1 MTGRIAYIAALR
13 REVAP
18 LVQGWKQEQSSRSN
32 LLVYSQGEAVV
43 AVAGMGASR
52 VALAVEAA
60 MQMGQIRELVSIGVA
75 GACCPNHPVGS
86 IVLPSIVV
94 NALTGERFT
103 SASGEGLLVS
113 VDRVASVQEK
123 RRLFSSYQ
131 ADLVDMEA
139 ATVARIAKA
148 RNLSFRVIK
157 AVSDGPEFELSDT
170 TAFVTPDGQF
180 RETAFAFHAA
190 VRPKLWRPLLE
201 LARNSKLAI
210 SNLTKAVQNDF
221 ERI

>member
-1 MTGRIAYIAALR
+1 
-13 REVAP
+13 V
-18 LVQGWKQEQSSRSN
+18 
-32 LLVYSQGEAVV
+32 LVYSKGKAVV
-43 AVAGMGASR
+43 AVAGIGASR

-60 MQMGQIRELVSIGVA
+60 TRIGEVREIVSIGVA

-94 NALTGERFT
+94 NARTGERFT
-103 SASGEGLLVS
+103 SASGEGVLVS
-113 VDRVASVQEK
+113 VDQVASVPEK
-123 RRLFSSYQ
+123 RRLFSTYQ

-139 ATVARIAKA
+139 ATVARMAEA
-148 RNLSFRVIK
+148 RSLPFRAIK

-170 TAFVTPDGQF
+170 TAFATPDGQF
-180 RETAFAFHAA
+180 REAAFALYAA
-190 VRPKLWRPLLE
+190 VRPRLWRPLLE

-210 SNLTKAVQNDF
+210 SNLTKAVQNDL

>member
-1 MTGRIAYIAALR
+1 MTDRVAYIAALP

-18 LVQGWKQEQSSRSN
+18 LIQGWKQEQSSRSN
-32 LLVYSQGEAVV
+32 VLVYSRGEAIVS
-43 AVAGMGASR
+43 VAGMGASR

-60 MQMGQIRELVSIGVA
+60 TTVGGIREIVSIGVA

-86 IVLPSIVV
+86 IVLPSLVV
-94 NALTGERFT
+94 NARTGERFP
-103 SASGEGLLVS
+103 SISGKGVLVS
-113 VDRVASVQEK
+113 VDQVASVPEK
-123 RRLFSSYQ
+123 RRLFSTYQ

-139 ATVARIAKA
+139 ATVARMAEA
-148 RNLSFRVIK
+148 RSLPFRAIK

-170 TAFVTPDGQF
+170 AAFATPNGQF
-180 RETAFAFHAA
+180 REGAFALYAA
-190 VRPKLWRPLLE
+190 VRPRLWRPLLE

-210 SNLTKAVQNDF
+210 NNLTKAVQNDL